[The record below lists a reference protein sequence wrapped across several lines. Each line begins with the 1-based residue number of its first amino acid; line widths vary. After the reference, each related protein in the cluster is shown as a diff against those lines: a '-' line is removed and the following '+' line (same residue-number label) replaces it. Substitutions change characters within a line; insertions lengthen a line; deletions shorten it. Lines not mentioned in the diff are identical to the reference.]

1 MILAQRIDRLTFWKA
16 FTKQFYL
23 QSVQYFA
30 LAQSWRCY
38 HRVIYIIGL
47 HGLKS
52 KNFILEWVQ
61 SQKLQKNAIDFETAL
76 LKNIQ
81 QSQQKV
87 KNNIKNIYF
96 FFKKSHFRVHLAM
109 SKFIYYNYTSNYYF
123 FNPRI
128 KDNQMRSPSLSSG
141 PKIRKAYFEAS
152 NPKMLIQ
159 WPPLKS
165 DFNGGLWSNIFLI
178 WSLKVGFTNFW
189 FR

>member
-96 FFKKSHFRVHLAM
+96 FQKKKSL
-109 SKFIYYNYTSNYYF
+109 
-123 FNPRI
+123 
-128 KDNQMRSPSLSSG
+128 
-141 PKIRKAYFEAS
+141 
-152 NPKMLIQ
+152 
-159 WPPLKS
+159 
-165 DFNGGLWSNIFLI
+165 
-178 WSLKVGFTNFW
+178 
-189 FR
+189 